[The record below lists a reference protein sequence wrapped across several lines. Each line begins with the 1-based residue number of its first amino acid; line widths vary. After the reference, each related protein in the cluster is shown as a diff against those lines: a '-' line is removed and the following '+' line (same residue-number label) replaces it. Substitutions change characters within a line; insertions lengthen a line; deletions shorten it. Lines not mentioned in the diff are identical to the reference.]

1 VHFNVIFQSFVIV
14 TVPTVCYPPP
24 CTFRLFPFLYPTH
37 YNRFVSFFE
46 KLQKLRQDKA
56 RGADELV
63 PRLLILIKDEISYLL
78 TVLFK
83 KSLAQGV
90 VPEDWKR
97 ASVSPIY
104 KKGNKNIAENYRPVS
119 LTSQCSKLMESII
132 RDVIVQYLEANQ
144 LLKDSQPTTI

>member
-1 VHFNVIFQSFVIV
+1 M
-14 TVPTVCYPPP
+14 
-24 CTFRLFPFLYPTH
+24 
-37 YNRFVSFFE
+37 
-46 KLQKLRQDKA
+46 
-56 RGADELV
+56 V
-63 PRLLILIKDEISYLL
+63 PRLLILIKDEISYPL

-132 RDVIVQYLEANQ
+132 RDAIVQYLEANQ

>member
-1 VHFNVIFQSFVIV
+1 MALGNPALHKCI
-14 TVPTVCYPPP
+14 
-24 CTFRLFPFLYPTH
+24 RLLIAEHAIITIIMI
-37 YNRFVSFFE
+37 
-46 KLQKLRQDKA
+46 
-56 RGADELV
+56 
-63 PRLLILIKDEISYLL
+63 LILIKDEISYPL

-83 KSLAQGV
+83 KSLAEGV

-97 ASVSPIY
+97 ANVSPIY

>member
-1 VHFNVIFQSFVIV
+1 
-14 TVPTVCYPPP
+14 
-24 CTFRLFPFLYPTH
+24 
-37 YNRFVSFFE
+37 
-46 KLQKLRQDKA
+46 LRQDKA
-56 RGADELV
+56 GGADELV

-83 KSLAQGV
+83 KLLAQGV

>member
-1 VHFNVIFQSFVIV
+1 M
-14 TVPTVCYPPP
+14 
-24 CTFRLFPFLYPTH
+24 
-37 YNRFVSFFE
+37 
-46 KLQKLRQDKA
+46 
-56 RGADELV
+56 V